1 MHLRLRTIVTL
12 LAVALLA
19 SAPAFAQSQS
29 QSAPEADASWEMP
42 RLPDGRPDL
51 QGYWTTQTFTPM
63 ERPEYLG
70 DQAFY
75 SEEEFALLQSQ
86 LTVDGADPLARF
98 VIEIDDPEE
107 RARVLDQSHRDE
119 SYVHY
124 DNAIWLATRVPKGL
138 STRRTSLIVDP
149 PNGRI
154 PPRNEQALARAEAIR
169 AERGDRGAFDGY
181 ELRPHSERCL
191 NYRYNAPPLQPP
203 SYNDIHHI
211 LQTPTHVVIFT
222 EQSTNG
228 PRIVP
233 IGQPPMSDKIRQ
245 WPGDGRARWEGDT
258 LDRREQPLQ
267 RQEPVAG
274 LEPRPQGGGAV
285 HPGRRR
291 RDPLHVHGGG
301 PRDLGPAV
309 ERRGA
314 DDGHRGADV
323 RVRLPRGQPRHP
335 AHPGGLPQHRAA
347 GGGSGAPLTGR
358 VGSFA
363 GAKLLRAAE
372 APVGRFPWRGK
383 PCAGGADGRVRFRR
397 RVVAARRAA
406 GRVGAIGCVPYRGV
420 Q

>member
-12 LAVALLA
+12 LAVAVMA

-42 RLPDGRPDL
+42 RLPDGQPDL

-107 RARVLDQSHRDE
+107 RARVLDQTHRDE
-119 SYVHY
+119 EYVHY
-124 DNAIWLATRVPKGL
+124 DNAIWLATPVPKGL

-154 PPRNEQALARAEAIR
+154 PARNEQAEARAAAAR
-169 AERGDRGAFDGY
+169 AARGDRGAFDGY

-233 IGQPPMSDKIRQ
+233 IDGTPPMSDKIRQ
-245 WPGDGRARWEGDT
+245 WPGDGRGRWEGDT
-258 LDRREQPLQ
+258 LVVESSHFNDKGAWQGSSRNLKVVERFTRVADDRIHFTFTVEDPATWDRPWSAEVPLMATEGPMYEYACHEGNHDIRHIQ
-267 RQEPVAG
+267 EVYRNIERQE
-274 LEPRPQGGGAV
+274 
-285 HPGRRR
+285 
-291 RDPLHVHGGG
+291 
-301 PRDLGPAV
+301 
-309 ERRGA
+309 
-314 DDGHRGADV
+314 
-323 RVRLPRGQPRHP
+323 
-335 AHPGGLPQHRAA
+335 
-347 GGGSGAPLTGR
+347 
-358 VGSFA
+358 
-363 GAKLLRAAE
+363 AE
-372 APVGRFPWRGK
+372 A
-383 PCAGGADGRVRFRR
+383 
-397 RVVAARRAA
+397 AR
-406 GRVGAIGCVPYRGV
+406 P
-420 Q
+420 